1 MSVRK
6 GMLAGVG
13 WLAVGLLVTACQGG
27 GGTAPAAKPS
37 APAAAQA
44 AAPTGGAA
52 ATAPAQPASS
62 SAPLAA
68 PEPEVVKMADTLAFV
83 SAPLMIAVEK
93 GYFREQGI
101 EPQIEITAGGADVI
115 PQLATGEI
123 DVTHGGISPAM
134 FNAIAR
140 GVEVRVI
147 GPMNIIPQ
155 GTGSTQLLIR
165 KEAADRGEIRGLAD
179 LRGKRIA
186 VNTSGS
192 LVSWQLDKVLE
203 REGMSIQD
211 VDRVVIPFPD
221 MVPALANGSIDGA
234 MIIEPFLSRSVN
246 DGIATALVTRTTPG
260 AMTTS
265 LIASGKWLQERPAS
279 ARGYMVAMMKAIRD
293 IQGTQKGVADP
304 ERLFRP
310 EHIAIFQK
318 YINMPETF
326 LRAQIPNTYDPDLET
341 PIETLMEHQAWFLK
355 GGQLTY
361 TELLPA
367 ERVVDDSFARAA
379 RETLGRT
386 R

>member
-1 MSVRK
+1 MSRR
-6 GMLAGVG
+6 GRWLGLIGGLALGLLLAG
-13 WLAVGLLVTACQGG
+13 CQGG
-27 GGTAPAAKPS
+27 PGTAPAAKSSGAAPAPPAAPGAAPGAEAASTGAALGGGTAAGGAPGGAGAGAASSAGAAAS
-37 APAAAQA
+37 APAA
-44 AAPTGGAA
+44 PR
-52 ATAPAQPASS
+52 
-62 SAPLAA
+62 
-68 PEPEVVKMADTLAFV
+68 EPDVVKMADTLAFV

-93 GYFREQGI
+93 GFFKEQGI
-101 EPQIEITAGGADVI
+101 DLQIEVAAGGADVI

-165 KEAADRGEIRGLAD
+165 KELADRGEIRSPAD
-179 LRGKRIA
+179 LRGRRIA

-203 REGMSIQD
+203 REGMSIAD
-211 VDRVVIPFPD
+211 VDRVIIPFPD

-246 DGIATALVTRTTPG
+246 DGIASALVTRTTPG

-265 LIASGKWLQERPAS
+265 LIASGKWLQERPDS
-279 ARGYMVAMMKAIRD
+279 ARRFIITMIKGIRD
-293 IQGTQKGVADP
+293 IQGTQMGVADP

-310 EHIAIFQK
+310 ENIVIFQK
-318 YINMPETF
+318 YINMPEAF
-326 LRAQIPNTYDPDLET
+326 LR
-341 PIETLMEHQAWFLK
+341 
-355 GGQLTY
+355 
-361 TELLPA
+361 
-367 ERVVDDSFARAA
+367 
-379 RETLGRT
+379 
-386 R
+386 